1 MARYYFHTTDGTTER
16 DTEGMECADLTEV
29 RQRAIRYARDIMS
42 DEPEVLWDGRDFRVE
57 ATNEAGDLLF
67 TIVTLAVNAP
77 AGGDTK

>member
-1 MARYYFHTTDGTTER
+1 MARYYFHTTDGTVER

-29 RQRAIRYARDIMS
+29 RQRAIRYAGDIMS

-67 TIVTLAVNAP
+67 TIVTLAINAP